1 MFFDKFL
8 KLLVYELKNDTI
20 KNKNDYEEFF
30 LKLRNL
36 RFVFL
41 IFLSLPTLESP
52 NVVFLDLFKSRA
64 IYLNLLTRI
73 DLPSSVRKYDKQK
86 GLK

>member
-1 MFFDKFL
+1 
-8 KLLVYELKNDTI
+8 
-20 KNKNDYEEFF
+20 
-30 LKLRNL
+30 
-36 RFVFL
+36 
-41 IFLSLPTLESP
+41 LESP
-52 NVVFLDLFKSRA
+52 TVVFLDLFKSRA